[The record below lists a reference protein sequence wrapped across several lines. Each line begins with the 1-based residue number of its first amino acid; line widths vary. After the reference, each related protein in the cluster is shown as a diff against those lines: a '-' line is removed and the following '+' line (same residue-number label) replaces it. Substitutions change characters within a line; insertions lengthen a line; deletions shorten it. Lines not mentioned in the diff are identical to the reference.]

1 MLTTADQR
9 RREVR
14 QPLHP
19 PKKYHHAPSIP
30 KRRAPSNTLK
40 RECDDAA
47 VVARTSSR
55 VSPGTR
61 GIVRKGVPDAPQESP
76 TVPAGVIPSVPAR
89 PTGISPDPQPP
100 PPPQAFR
107 NAPPPRP
114 PTSLCHHDYRRT
126 LPASLELSTRGLE
139 RKRRHQPRERPPL
152 DRKEGTASTATAG
165 PTGRGDEDL
174 PGLDGPAG
182 PTWTRTVLSEGN
194 MA

>member
-1 MLTTADQR
+1 MPTPADQR

-30 KRRAPSNTLK
+30 KRRAPSNILK

-47 VVARTSSR
+47 AVARTSSR

-61 GIVRKGVPDAPQESP
+61 GIVGKGYTRCPSGRSDGARRRHRI
-76 TVPAGVIPSVPAR
+76 GVDR
-89 PTGISPDPQPP
+89 TTRISPDPQPPP

-114 PTSLCHHDYRRT
+114 PTSLCHHDYRTT

-139 RKRRHQPRERPPL
+139 RKRRHQPRE
-152 DRKEGTASTATAG
+152 
-165 PTGRGDEDL
+165 
-174 PGLDGPAG
+174 
-182 PTWTRTVLSEGN
+182 
-194 MA
+194 